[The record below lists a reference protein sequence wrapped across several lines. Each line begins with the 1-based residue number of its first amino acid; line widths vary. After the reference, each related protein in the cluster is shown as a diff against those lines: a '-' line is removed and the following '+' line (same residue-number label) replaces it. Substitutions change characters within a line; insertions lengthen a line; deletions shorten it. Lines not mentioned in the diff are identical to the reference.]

1 MSKQLAFEG
10 IQRKRPKRHD
20 LEDQFALDALK
31 KQSLCVLEVIK
42 ENPGQYPEKIL
53 KLVNKTGKEF
63 QACHVRASLKWL
75 VDHSIVTKDTRDRV
89 SYYTAKEIA

>member
-10 IQRKRPKRHD
+10 IQRKSPKRHD

-31 KQSLCVLEVIK
+31 KQSL
-42 ENPGQYPEKIL
+42 
-53 KLVNKTGKEF
+53 
-63 QACHVRASLKWL
+63 SLKWL

-89 SYYTAKEIA
+89 SCYTAKEIA